1 MAKPRPEGPRFKRCA
16 SEIAPDE
23 GDARHRAGG
32 VFHELAASVR
42 AKEAFEPPRSLAR
55 SSRAEN
61 VLCVAYAPYCASKP

>member
-42 AKEAFEPPRSLAR
+42 AKE
-55 SSRAEN
+55 
-61 VLCVAYAPYCASKP
+61 VG